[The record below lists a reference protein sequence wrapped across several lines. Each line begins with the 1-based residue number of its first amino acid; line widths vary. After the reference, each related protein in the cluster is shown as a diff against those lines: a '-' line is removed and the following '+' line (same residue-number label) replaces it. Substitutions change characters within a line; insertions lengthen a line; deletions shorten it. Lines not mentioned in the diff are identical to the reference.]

1 MTKRKFGEARAAQDH
16 LTELLDESAGEA
28 YSEATCSE
36 PDARLMQVAPP
47 GDMGPGGVAGP
58 QSHSLR
64 AVAQALEG
72 TDPRGPQPGVFLFGH
87 WGEPGVP
94 PATPPPG

>member
-1 MTKRKFGEARAAQDH
+1 MTTRKFGEVDMRKDH
-16 LTELLDESAGEA
+16 LTELLDESASEA

-72 TDPRGPQPGVFLFGH
+72 IDPRGPQPGVFLLGARGNPWFPR
-87 WGEPGVP
+87 E
-94 PATPPPG
+94 PPP